1 MTSQLAKRVAVVT
14 GGSRGIGA
22 AVVERLAREGALV
35 VCVHARTGSA
45 DALLQRLSDA
55 SLHVV
60 GYCADVSQATDV
72 GRLSAFVEERWGR
85 CDVLVNNAGITSDG
99 VFLRMGDESWD
110 RVLGVNLRGAF
121 LCARAFSRGMA
132 KARWG
137 RIVSVGSVVGL
148 FGSAGQANYAASK
161 GGLVGLSR
169 SLALELAGRGVT
181 VNVVAPGFI
190 ETDMTSGLPER
201 RAEAIRAE
209 IPLRRL
215 GGAHDVAEVVS
226 FLVGSAGG
234 YVTGAAI
241 RVDGGL
247 YA

>member
-1 MTSQLAKRVAVVT
+1 
-14 GGSRGIGA
+14 
-22 AVVERLAREGALV
+22 V
-35 VCVHARTGSA
+35 VCVHARAGSA
-45 DALLQRLSDA
+45 DALLQRLSDRA
-55 SLHVV
+55 LQVV
-60 GYCADVSQATDV
+60 GHSADVSQADEV
-72 GRLSAFVEERWGR
+72 ERLAAFVQGRWGR
-85 CDVLVNNAGITSDG
+85 CDILVNNAGITWDG
-99 VFLRMGDESWD
+99 VFLRMGDEVWD
-110 RVLGVNLRGAF
+110 RVLGVNLRGTF

-137 RIVSVGSVVGL
+137 RIVNVGSVVGL

-161 GGLVGLSR
+161 AGLVGLSR

-215 GGAHDVAEVVS
+215 GRARDVAEVVS
-226 FLVGSAGG
+226 FLAGSSGG
-234 YVTGAAI
+234 YVTGATL